1 MMIRERTF
9 YSHTLD
15 SVYFGVGSF
24 GADKSNKS
32 LKYFFFPGRL
42 DLLTCVLGKG
52 GLCYRIKT
60 NTLDR
65 DIIMQVVTTDSG
77 DGNVHLMSADGGAV
91 CISKGLLILCVIH
104 KRPCVYVCRYWFAEF
119 MHA

>member
-1 MMIRERTF
+1 MCTSEWDRSGRTKV
-9 YSHTLD
+9 TTPEI
-15 SVYFGVGSF
+15 
-24 GADKSNKS
+24 
-32 LKYFFFPGRL
+32 FFFSGRH
-42 DLLTCVLGKG
+42 DLLTLLCVCVLGKG

-91 CISKGLLILCVIH
+91 CISRG
-104 KRPCVYVCRYWFAEF
+104 F
-119 MHA
+119 